1 MMTDKKVTESITI
14 VAGFLTMVLQTL
26 IQSSVFPESS
36 LEPGLGLI
44 GGLAEVARNIA
55 TFVALYGLRRKLGE
69 VGVLNDD
76 DVTGRVL
83 KTRSERRPLP
93 LILLVHDQAVDQR
106 ALQLGQQIARSVRG
120 AVVHDDDFQP

>member
-1 MMTDKKVTESITI
+1 MPTLSLATVYKTLETFEKHGLVSQ
-14 VAGFLTMVLQTL
+14 VALPLVYGEGFRPTVLLVWLLIPGAVGAAL

-69 VGVLNDD
+69 VGVLND
-76 DVTGRVL
+76 
-83 KTRSERRPLP
+83 
-93 LILLVHDQAVDQR
+93 
-106 ALQLGQQIARSVRG
+106 
-120 AVVHDDDFQP
+120 